1 MPDKEYPTFEI
12 KLGGLKCNYFHSLK
26 ATFGFSLL
34 KYNHI
39 FPIETEMHLW
49 KPIAMLTENIKLL

>member
-39 FPIETEMHLW
+39 FPIETEMHL
-49 KPIAMLTENIKLL
+49 